1 MKPAPQFSAYP
12 QATAPVYVRWL
23 TAGTVLLALVGSAG
37 VLLRPFVEPR
47 VAAVLAAGV
56 LLLWLAALLL
66 RTLYYRFNRHN
77 AYLYAHEVAEVERV
91 WWSRHRQAACLQ
103 GAVLLG
109 AAGTTQEHWRLLL
122 ARQHR
127 TPVPQQEGSGTA
139 IRLLSIFAKTQTE
152 RETQLALLLA
162 MQWREQLPAS
172 LADSPIACFWQGSAS
187 AWKAFADDM
196 ARHCPSLKL
205 PEHPEPWQG
214 QQSLE
219 MVIERLQRSPEP
231 AHVLCAGCG
240 SVPTGIED
248 KPAGEAA
255 VLWLLA
261 RSGNGVRF
269 GRGEWYSDGTE
280 RLVDVAARA
289 QVQSGLEGP
298 PEACISFAQSE
309 VAELPDIGWRLDG
322 QLQDAN
328 WGALGELETMVV
340 QTLAARYAEQHRT
353 PCGWL
358 AQDPA
363 HRLVLGVVKID
374 EP

>member
-1 MKPAPQFSAYP
+1 M
-12 QATAPVYVRWL
+12 
-23 TAGTVLLALVGSAG
+23 LLALVGSGG

-47 VAAVLAAGV
+47 VAAVLAAGG

-77 AYLYAHEVAEVERV
+77 ASLYAHEVAEVERA
-91 WWSRHRQAACLQ
+91 WWSRHRQEACLQ

-109 AAGTTQEHWRLLL
+109 AVGTTQEHWRLLL

-127 TPVPQQEGSGTA
+127 TPVPHPEGNGTA
-139 IRLLSIFAKTQTE
+139 IRLLSVFAKTQEE
-152 RETQLALLLA
+152 RETQLAQLLA

-172 LADSPIACFWQGSAS
+172 LACSPVACYWQGSAS
-187 AWKAFADDM
+187 AWKAFTDDM
-196 ARHCPSLKL
+196 TRHCPGLKL

-214 QQSLE
+214 QRSLE
-219 MVIERLQRSPEP
+219 LAIERLQRFPQP
-231 AHVLCAGCG
+231 AHMLCAGCG
-240 SVPTGIED
+240 SVPTGSEG

-261 RSGNGVRF
+261 RSGTGVRL
-269 GRGEWYSDGTE
+269 GRGEWYSERAE
-280 RLVDVAARA
+280 RLVDVAVRA

-298 PEACISFAQSE
+298 PEACVSFAQPE

-328 WGALGELETMVV
+328 WGALGELEMMVV
-340 QTLAARYAEQHRT
+340 QTLAASYAEQHRK

-358 AQDPA
+358 AKDPA